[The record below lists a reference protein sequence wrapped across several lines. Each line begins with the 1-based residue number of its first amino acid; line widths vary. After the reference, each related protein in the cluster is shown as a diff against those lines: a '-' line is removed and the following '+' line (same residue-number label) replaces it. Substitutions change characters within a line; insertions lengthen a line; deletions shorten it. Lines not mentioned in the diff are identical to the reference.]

1 MKRGIVIFLALL
13 ALVAAAILWLVL
25 QKRNG
30 QPAAERGAAARAAD
44 VRPATGSP
52 AAGSRAAGSRV
63 DSNLLLTASSET
75 EISLLLEQ
83 SDGRARLDASLAE
96 LMVPI
101 PEGDLLEDW
110 RWLVGEKAEIF
121 RITVFGDML
130 VADPSGRLH
139 WLDIG
144 RGAYE
149 KLPVYRDT
157 WLPDFYFVAP
167 EVIYAPI
174 LLELRAQDYALAEG
188 EVYDWIKSPMV
199 GGGYTKN
206 NVQRGPIRAVVAFAG
221 RLAQRKASGSPL
233 PAEMAPAS
241 NAQFRVIVSA
251 EGQYSMS
258 PLEVDLPPGWTDA
271 GKKGTAQECMDYIQ
285 KTWKDPRSKSQ
296 QDPEPA
302 GGS

>member
-1 MKRGIVIFLALL
+1 MKRGIVIFLALP

-25 QKRNG
+25 QQRNG
-30 QPAAERGAAARAAD
+30 QPAAARGAAARAAA

-52 AAGSRAAGSRV
+52 AAGSPATGSRV

-83 SDGRARLDASLAE
+83 DDGRARLDAALSE
-96 LMVPI
+96 LLVPI

-110 RWLVGEKAEIF
+110 RWLVGDQAEIF
-121 RITVFGDML
+121 KITVFGDML
-130 VADPSGRLH
+130 VAEPSGRLH

-149 KLPVYRDT
+149 ELPVYRDT

-285 KTWKDPRSKSQ
+285 KTWKDPRPKSL
-296 QDPEPA
+296 QDGKP
-302 GGS
+302 GTGS